1 VVIVSSELEEV
12 VAIADRVLVLAEGRP
27 AGRLDAQHDDIT
39 VAAILNQ
46 AFQVEK
52 LHG

>member
-12 VAIADRVLVLAEGRP
+12 VAIADRVLVLAGGRP